1 MTEFLLDYGSF
12 LAKVVT
18 LVVAFGAILLMSLAA
33 SRRGPASPGLHVE
46 KLNDKY
52 RDRALAL
59 KRAMLSGAALR
70 KEVKAQKK
78 ERKQQE
84 KGKATAD
91 QPRRRAFVLDF
102 RGDIKATGVSSLR
115 EEVSTVLAVAKEQD
129 EVVLR
134 LENYGGSVHEHG
146 LAASQL
152 ERIRRHG
159 IPLTAIVDKV
169 AASGGYLMACVA
181 NKIIAAPFAV
191 IGSIGVLAQIPNF
204 HRALDARG
212 VDFEQVTAGRYKRTL
227 TMFGRNTDEDRAKVR
242 EELEEVHHLFKQA
255 VTSNRPS
262 LDVEQVATGEHWYGT
277 RALELGLVDEIGSSD
292 DYLMRL
298 AETTDLYH
306 VSFRVRP
313 TLAQRVLGSVGE
325 AAGEVDTWLAQRGR
339 EGRFH

>member
-1 MTEFLLDYGSF
+1 MTEFLYEYGSF
-12 LAKVVT
+12 LAKVAT
-18 LVVAFGAILLMSLAA
+18 LVIAFGLILLMSLAA

-52 RDRALAL
+52 RDMALGL

-70 KEVKAQKK
+70 KELKTQKK
-78 ERKQQE
+78 ERKQQQ
-84 KGKATAD
+84 KAAAE

-102 RGDIKATGVSSLR
+102 RGDIRATGVSSLR
-115 EEVSTVLAVAKEQD
+115 EEVSAVLAVAGKED

-134 LENYGGSVHEHG
+134 LENYGGAVHEHG

-152 ERIRRHG
+152 ERIRARG

-227 TMFGRNTDEDRAKVR
+227 TMFGRNTDEDRAKVK

-255 VTSNRPS
+255 VASNRPA

-277 RALELGLVDEIGSSD
+277 RAKELGLVDEIGSSD
-292 DYLMRL
+292 DYLMKL
-298 AETTDLYH
+298 AEGADLYH

-325 AAGEVDTWLAQRGR
+325 AAGEVETWLAQRGR
-339 EGRFH
+339 ESRFH

>member
-1 MTEFLLDYGSF
+1 MTEFLYEYGTF
-12 LAKVVT
+12 LAKVAT
-18 LVVAFGAILLMSLAA
+18 LVVAFGTILLMILATT
-33 SRRGPASPGLHVE
+33 RRGPASPGLHVE

-52 RDRALAL
+52 REMALGL
-59 KRAMLSGAALR
+59 KRAMLSGSALR
-70 KEVKAQKK
+70 KELKAQKK
-78 ERKQQE
+78 QRKQQD
-84 KGKATAD
+84 KAAAAQT
-91 QPRRRAFVLDF
+91 RRRAFVLDF
-102 RGDIKATGVSSLR
+102 RGDIRATGVSSLR
-115 EEVSTVLAVAKEQD
+115 EEVSAVLAVAGKED

-134 LENYGGSVHEHG
+134 LENYGGAVHEHG

-152 ERIRRHG
+152 ERIRTRG

-181 NKIIAAPFAV
+181 NRIIAAPFAV

-227 TMFGRNTDEDRAKVR
+227 TMFGRNTDEDRAKVK

-255 VTSNRPS
+255 VSGNRPS

-277 RALELGLVDEIGSSD
+277 RAKELGLVDEIGSSD
-292 DYLMRL
+292 DYLMKL
-298 AETTDLYH
+298 AEGADLYH

-339 EGRFH
+339 ESRFH